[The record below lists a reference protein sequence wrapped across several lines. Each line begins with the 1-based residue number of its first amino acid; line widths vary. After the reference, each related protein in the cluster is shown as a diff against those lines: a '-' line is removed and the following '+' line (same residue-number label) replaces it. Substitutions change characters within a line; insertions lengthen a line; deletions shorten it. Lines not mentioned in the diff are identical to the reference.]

1 MHVQRDLSLVGLG
14 LLQCLFNQCPRLFWR
29 CVAKSVRKANHVSPS
44 LGIRLGDLQDHIRVR
59 LAFERTPE
67 RHRAVRLHPDPLC
80 EGGPHDFKGLINTR
94 RVLDLHHL
102 PSPQGESAS
111 ASFRGHR
118 SNRLEGLA
126 YRPPHVR
133 LGVAFRTRGDEDRRV
148 GTPFLSSSEQ
158 RLKTFHIRHE
168 RCKPDAFL
176 LSLGVPWLLCDR
188 LAELLRIFQRRD
200 PIGPHERGDL
210 DRCGVRPH
218 QEVAELD
225 FFFKGEVYLLVLQ
238 SVPGS
243 HLMDPDAV
251 CPPRPGCKAPCR
263 SSTGTGRHG
272 RRRRRRRPRR
282 PCRSGSRAR
291 PSAGGIPRPSPLLL
305 RGRR

>member
-80 EGGPHDFKGLINTR
+80 EGGPHDFKG
-94 RVLDLHHL
+94 
-102 PSPQGESAS
+102 
-111 ASFRGHR
+111 
-118 SNRLEGLA
+118 RLEGLA

-243 HLMDPDAV
+243 HLMDPDAFV
-251 CPPRPGCKAPCR
+251 RPAPAVKRRVARAQARAATAVAVAVAVAVAFAPAAPR
-263 SSTGTGRHG
+263 
-272 RRRRRRRPRR
+272 
-282 PCRSGSRAR
+282 
-291 PSAGGIPRPSPLLL
+291 
-305 RGRR
+305 